1 MIPVTD
7 TVRRIINEQ
16 GRTQTWI
23 SKRMNEINPRIEM
36 DLVKFNSIVTG
47 RRKMSGDE
55 LLAFCMAMEVT
66 PDEFLFG
73 LPDKKGVQRK

>member
-1 MIPVTD
+1 MVPVTD
-7 TVRRIINEQ
+7 TVRRIVNEQ

-23 SKRMNEINPRIEM
+23 SKRMNEINPKIEM
-36 DLVKFNSIVTG
+36 DLVKFNSIIAG

-66 PDEFLFG
+66 PDEFLLG
-73 LPDKKGVQRK
+73 APEGR